1 MKYSKMMLKTQECRK
16 LRNDMG
22 KCLLVSVMLW
32 GILCVI
38 PVRSCAQSQDSVH
51 VNLQKAIEI
60 ALSETP
66 TMRIADR
73 DIQIKQQY
81 KKEQIASLFPDVSI
95 AANYN
100 RTLLKQQM
108 SMDMGG
114 QTMNIK
120 VGRDNTYSVG
130 ANLSLPLIAPAIWS
144 NLKLSSM
151 DIELA
156 QEAARSSK
164 LELVNQV
171 KQAYYIYLLAK
182 QSLAVLEKSYANLEA
197 SNQLV
202 TSSYNQGMV
211 SEFEKLRSDVAL
223 QNQRP
228 AVSSAAKSVRL
239 ADMRLKVL
247 LGMNLDEPV
256 IFDGDLSDYEQSV
269 LSATMPSAQDIQLA
283 QNSALRQLD
292 LGIQELEQSKKIIT
306 GATLPMLA
314 LAGAFQY
321 SGMGD
326 DGQKFNNY
334 PYSYV
339 ALSLQVPIIS
349 WISTSYKL
357 KQSDLNIE
365 NMRDQRLD
373 AERNLRVGVQSYLN
387 DMQQAIED
395 IAADRETMLQAQKAY
410 DIAKKQ
416 YEVGMNT
423 WLDLNTAELTLTST
437 QLTYCQSIFNY
448 LTAKANL
455 DATLGVEQ

>member
-1 MKYSKMMLKTQECRK
+1 MKK
-16 LRNDMG
+16 NI
-22 KCLLVSVMLW
+22 LLVLLFCSSVL
-32 GILCVI
+32 LL
-38 PVRSCAQSQDSVH
+38 SAQAQDSIH
-51 VNLQKAIEI
+51 VDLNRAIEI

-73 DIQIKQQY
+73 NVQIKQIY
-81 KKEQIASLFPDVSI
+81 KKEQIAALFPDVSI

-100 RTLLKQQM
+100 RTLLKQTM

-120 VGRDNTYSVG
+120 VGRDNTYSAG
-130 ANLSLPLIAPAIWS
+130 ANLSLPLIAPALWS
-144 NLKLSSM
+144 NLKLSAM

-156 QEAARSSK
+156 QESARSSK

-171 KQAYYIYLLAK
+171 KQAYYMYLLAK
-182 QSLAVLEKSYANLEA
+182 QSYDVLQKSYATMEA

-202 TSSYNQGMV
+202 TNSYSQGLV

-228 AVSSAAKSVRL
+228 AVTSAAKAMRL
-239 ADMRLKVL
+239 AAMRLKVL
-247 LGMNLDEPV
+247 LGMNMDEPV
-256 IFDGDLSDYEQSV
+256 IFDGELVDYEQGV
-269 LSATMPSAQDIQLA
+269 LNATMPDEKDMQLA
-283 QNSALRQLD
+283 YNSALRQLD
-292 LGIQELEQSKKIIT
+292 LGIQQLEQSKKLMIGST
-306 GATLPMLA
+306 CPMLA
-314 LAGAFQY
+314 LAGSFQY

-326 DGQKFNNY
+326 DGQQFTNY

-349 WISTSYKL
+349 WVATSYKL
-357 KQSDLNIE
+357 KQADLNLA
-365 NMRDQRLD
+365 NMKDQRLD
-373 AERNLRVGVQSYLN
+373 VERNLRIGVQSYLN

-395 IAADRETMLQAQKAY
+395 IAADRETMIQAQKAY
-410 DIAKKQ
+410 EIAQKQ

-423 WLDLNTAELTLTST
+423 WLDLNNAELTLTST
-437 QLTYCQSIFNY
+437 QLTYCQAIFNY

-455 DATLGVEQ
+455 DATMGVER

>member
-1 MKYSKMMLKTQECRK
+1 MIILRKMKRYMLTV
-16 LRNDMG
+16 L
-22 KCLLVSVMLW
+22 LLVPSFLMVN
-32 GILCVI
+32 
-38 PVRSCAQSQDSVH
+38 AQTQDSIH
-51 VNLQKAIEI
+51 VDLNKAIEM

-73 DIQIKQQY
+73 NVQIKQWY
-81 KKEQIASLFPDVSI
+81 KKEQIAALFPDVSL

-100 RTLLKQQM
+100 RTLLKQTM

-130 ANLSLPLIAPAIWS
+130 ANLSLPIISPALWS

-164 LELVNQV
+164 LEMVNQV
-171 KQAYYIYLLAK
+171 KQAYYVYLLAK
-182 QSLAVLEKSYANLEA
+182 QSYDVMQKSYANIEV

-202 TSSYNQGMV
+202 TNSYNQGLV
-211 SEFEKLRSDVAL
+211 SEFEKLRSDVTL
-223 QNQRP
+223 QSQRP
-228 AVSSAAKSVRL
+228 AVTSAAKSVRL
-239 ADMRLKVL
+239 ASMRLKVL
-247 LGMNLDEPV
+247 LGMNIDEPV
-256 IFDGDLSDYEQSV
+256 IFDGELADYEQGV
-269 LSATMPSAQDIQLA
+269 LNATMPDEKDLQLA
-283 QNSALRQLD
+283 YNSAIRQLD
-292 LGIQELEQSKKIIT
+292 LSIKELEQSKKIII
-306 GATLPMLA
+306 GSSCPMLA
-314 LAGAFQY
+314 LAGSFQY

-326 DGQKFNNY
+326 DGQKFTNY

-349 WISTSYKL
+349 WVSTSYKL
-357 KQSDLNIE
+357 KQTNLNIE
-365 NMRDQRLD
+365 NLKDQRLD
-373 AERNLRVGVQSYLN
+373 VERNLRIGVQSYLD

-410 DIAKKQ
+410 EIAQKQ

-423 WLDLNTAELTLTST
+423 WLDLTTAELTLTST

-448 LTAKANL
+448 LAAKANL
-455 DATLGVEQ
+455 DATLGVDR